1 MDRRVGV
8 ASVQE
13 TRVHG
18 SMRSHVGP
26 QVPGY
31 RILRVLGAGGMASVY
46 LAVQESLEREVALKV
61 MSPQLAADPE
71 FTQRFLKEGRITA
84 RLAHRNLVTVYDIG
98 SFEGVYYLAA
108 EYIAGGT
115 LRERMN
121 AGLRV
126 DEILDIVAEVA
137 RGLHFAHSKG
147 VVHRDIKPSNILF
160 KADGTVVLADFGI
173 AKALDSSSTSTMA
186 GASIGTPDY
195 MSPEQARGEPVDGR
209 ADLYALGVML
219 YELLI
224 GRPPY
229 DGSDPFAVALAHLT
243 QPVPVLPSEFDW
255 LQPTLNRLMAKR
267 PDDRFDNG
275 ETTAAELQ
283 RLRETMPKAQG
294 TRVVRHD
301 TAKRRAIENA
311 ATVALADGTTRL
323 PSSRGRRVALAILV
337 GAGVVAVAGIGLLT
351 SLFHDSGTQA
361 PTGPL
366 QPPEPGA
373 DLSETE
379 SLLAQ
384 AQAYLD
390 YGSKSENLGRR
401 LIHPEDDSAVGL
413 FRRVLIAEPGNPE
426 AQAGI
431 ARVAEF
437 YANAAGKLCD
447 RNLWEACAASARD
460 GLQAQPDSTV
470 LESLLER
477 AQAGARGD

>member
-1 MDRRVGV
+1 M
-8 ASVQE
+8 QE
-13 TRVHG
+13 TKVHG
-18 SMRSHVGP
+18 SIGSSIGP
-26 QVPGY
+26 KVPGY
-31 RILRVLGAGGMASVY
+31 RVLRVLGAGGMASVY

-98 SFEGVYYLAA
+98 SHEGVYYLAA

-137 RGLHFAHSKG
+137 RGLHFAHGKG

-173 AKALDSSSTSTMA
+173 AKALDSSSTSTLA
-186 GASIGTPDY
+186 GSSVGTPDY

-243 QPVPVLPSEFDW
+243 QPVPILPSEFDW
-255 LQPTLNRLMAKR
+255 LQPLLNRLMAKR
-267 PDDRFDNG
+267 PDDRFDSG
-275 ETTAAELQ
+275 EAAAAELQ
-283 RLRETMPKAQG
+283 RMRELIPKAQV

-311 ATVALADGTTRL
+311 ATVPLADGATRVQAS
-323 PSSRGRRVALAILV
+323 PRGRRALQLASVVALILAT
-337 GAGVVAVAGIGLLT
+337 GLGFWAFSGRDAGIEAGVT
-351 SLFHDSGTQA
+351 
-361 PTGPL
+361 P
-366 QPPEPGA
+366 QPPPSGGV
-373 DLSETE
+373 DLTEAE

-390 YGSKSENLGRR
+390 YGSDPDNFGRR
-401 LIHPEDDSAVGL
+401 LTFPEDDSAVGL
-413 FRRVLIAEPGNPE
+413 FRRVLELEPGNAE
-426 AQAGI
+426 ARAGLARI
-431 ARVAEF
+431 ATF
-437 YANAAGKLCD
+437 YVDAGDKLCE
-447 RNLWEACAASARD
+447 RGLWDACATSARD
-460 GLQAQPDSTV
+460 GMLAEPDNAALAALLQ
-470 LESLLER
+470 R

>member
-1 MDRRVGV
+1 M
-8 ASVQE
+8 QE
-13 TRVHG
+13 TRVHV
-18 SMRSHVGP
+18 SNRSATGP

-31 RILRVLGAGGMASVY
+31 RIVRVLGSGGMASVY

-71 FTQRFLKEGRITA
+71 FTQRFLKEGKITA

-98 SFEGVYYLAA
+98 SHQGVYYLAA

-121 AGLRV
+121 AGLRI

-137 RGLHFAHSKG
+137 RGLHFAHGKG

-219 YELLI
+219 YEMLI
-224 GRPPY
+224 GRPPF

-243 QPVPVLPSEFDW
+243 QPVPILPSEFEW
-255 LQPTLNRLMAKR
+255 LQPVLNRLMAKR
-267 PDDRFDNG
+267 PEDRFDTG
-275 ETTAAELQ
+275 EAVAAELVS
-283 RLRETMPKAQG
+283 LRERIPKAQG

-301 TAKRRAIENA
+301 TAKRRAIESA
-311 ATVALADGTTRL
+311 ATVPLADGTTRL
-323 PSSRGRRVALAILV
+323 PALAGRGRAIAIAGLAVLI
-337 GAGVVAVAGIGLLT
+337 VAGGLGLWALGSRDADTERET
-351 SLFHDSGTQA
+351 SLPQL
-361 PTGPL
+361 PN
-366 QPPEPGA
+366 PGA
-373 DLSETE
+373 DLSEAE
-379 SLLAQ
+379 SLLVQ

-390 YGSKSENLGRR
+390 YGFQSQTLGRR
-401 LIHPEDDSAVGL
+401 LTFPEDDSAVGL
-413 FRRVLIAEPGNPE
+413 FRRVLELEPGNAE
-426 AQAGI
+426 AQAGL
-431 ARVAEF
+431 ARIGDF
-437 YANAAGKLCD
+437 YLDAAGKLCE
-447 RNLWEACAASARD
+447 RAHWEACATSARD
-460 GLQAQPDSTV
+460 GLMAQPDSQALAT
-470 LESLLER
+470 LLER
-477 AQAGARGD
+477 AQSGARGD